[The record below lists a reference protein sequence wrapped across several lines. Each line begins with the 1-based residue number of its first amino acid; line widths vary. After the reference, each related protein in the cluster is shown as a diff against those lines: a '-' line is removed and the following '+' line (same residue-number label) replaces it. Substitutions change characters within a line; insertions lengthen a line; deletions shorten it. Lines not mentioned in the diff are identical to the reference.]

1 MLTSWI
7 QCKEHK
13 KGFKSWGYLSVG
25 DLSTARVRTSE
36 VNSYTSLAVPH
47 WNTAITAVA
56 QSAFLRQPLALRT
69 VAHRERVSRKETV
82 C

>member
-1 MLTSWI
+1 M
-7 QCKEHK
+7 
-13 KGFKSWGYLSVG
+13 G

-47 WNTAITAVA
+47 WNTAITAAA
-56 QSAFLRQPLALRT
+56 QCAFLRQPLALGT
-69 VAHRERVSRKETV
+69 VAHREQVSGKETV